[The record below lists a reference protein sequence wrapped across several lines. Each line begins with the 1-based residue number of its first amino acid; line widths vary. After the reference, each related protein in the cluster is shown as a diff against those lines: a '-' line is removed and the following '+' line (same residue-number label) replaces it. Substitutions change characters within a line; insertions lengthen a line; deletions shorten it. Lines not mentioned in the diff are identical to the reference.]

1 MVLKKRHNDWKK
13 SVGVVVALVFLVSAH
28 LAHAGITK
36 NTATEG
42 EISVTGQLHFNP
54 SISVWGASYGSDGSR
69 DFSFKIGDTVGAND
83 RTWLNY
89 ASTVLFEGKVV
100 NTDSRTDTF
109 LFPIARYQ
117 LCVDSNNAA
126 GARIKVTANRFV
138 EESPGVHFVP
148 MYVEITANGSAS
160 SGNQSLL
167 VTHADDSGNL
177 SSKTIRRYKDDGFN
191 ADGNINHDQQMAIN
205 DWTDEGHNGEAYT
218 AFTIKSSD
226 AYVALNH
233 YAVGGSGY
241 DLERDKT
248 VAADPNNFKYDET
261 QFKDADACP
270 VASRINVYLY
280 IDLAALLAAP
290 GASYTGSVNIDFS
303 TTNT

>member
-13 SVGVVVALVFLVSAH
+13 SVGRSRAGIFGVCPLSY
-28 LAHAGITK
+28 AGITK

-138 EESPGVHFVP
+138 EESRGAFC
-148 MYVEITANGSAS
+148 ANVCRNHSERICLQWQPKS
-160 SGNQSLL
+160 FS
-167 VTHADDSGNL
+167 HA
-177 SSKTIRRYKDDGFN
+177 
-191 ADGNINHDQQMAIN
+191 
-205 DWTDEGHNGEAYT
+205 
-218 AFTIKSSD
+218 
-226 AYVALNH
+226 
-233 YAVGGSGY
+233 
-241 DLERDKT
+241 
-248 VAADPNNFKYDET
+248 
-261 QFKDADACP
+261 C
-270 VASRINVYLY
+270 
-280 IDLAALLAAP
+280 
-290 GASYTGSVNIDFS
+290 
-303 TTNT
+303 